1 LRAALDEIL
10 RAPTRSSELSPF
22 APTRHLL
29 DADAIGAM
37 TTHDLSLAEE
47 EPLKSTAQFMH
58 FSETLDADGTMRFDY
73 TLKPGLATS
82 RNELR
87 LMQMIGIEL

>member
-1 LRAALDEIL
+1 MESDFGEAHEATRKHFAVRAV
-10 RAPTRSSELSPF
+10 
-22 APTRHLL
+22 TRHLL